1 MKFTVAVPTLFYR
14 IREVLQLPLEIA
26 LEPAGKGA
34 VCRERLEVGPERE
47 HLQPQQTST
56 AVFRLKTLAG
66 EVQSDSGEVA
76 ANAVECAPE
85 V

>member
-1 MKFTVAVPTLFYR
+1 MGVCPLALRKVAR
-14 IREVLQLPLEIA
+14 IVC
-26 LEPAGKGA
+26 AGTAGDLDRNPRVSCGEKI
-34 VCRERLEVGPERE
+34 
-47 HLQPQQTST
+47 LQPQQTST
-56 AVFRLKTLAG
+56 AVFRLKSLAG